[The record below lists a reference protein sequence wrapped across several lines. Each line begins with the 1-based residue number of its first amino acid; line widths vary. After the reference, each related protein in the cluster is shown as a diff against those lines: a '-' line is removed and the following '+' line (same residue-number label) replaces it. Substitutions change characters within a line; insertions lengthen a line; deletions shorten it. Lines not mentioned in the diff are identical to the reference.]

1 MDSIVLGAVNDSIRQ
16 LNFRIDDLNNRI
28 NEINKNVRN
37 AEKQVDQVHMLISS
51 VDKQTSL
58 NKQKID
64 NHIKSHN
71 SEDKR
76 REIMGVRITS
86 LIGNFGSAIIGAGL
100 MLYIYYK

>member
-1 MDSIVLGAVNDSIRQ
+1 MDNVMLGAINDSIRQ
-16 LNFRIDDLNNRI
+16 LNFRIDDLNNRV
-28 NEINKNVRN
+28 NEVNKNIRN
-37 AEKQVDQVHMLISS
+37 TEKQVDKVCMLILS

>member
-28 NEINKNVRN
+28 NEINKNIRN
-37 AEKQVDQVHMLISS
+37 VEKQTDQTCMLISN

-58 NKQKID
+58 NKQKIN
-64 NHIKSHN
+64 NHISSHD
-71 SEDKR
+71 SENKR

-86 LIGNFGSAIIGAGL
+86 LIGNFGSAVIGAGL
-100 MLYIYYK
+100 VLYIS